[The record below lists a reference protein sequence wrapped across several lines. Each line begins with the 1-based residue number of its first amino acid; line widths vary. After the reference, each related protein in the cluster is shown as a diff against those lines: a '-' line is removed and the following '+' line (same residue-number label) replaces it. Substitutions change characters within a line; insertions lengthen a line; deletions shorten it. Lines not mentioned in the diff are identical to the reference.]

1 MIIFTLFNAGAR
13 GWVFSHSYYD
23 TTAYENILKGFVGE
37 SRMIEAQ
44 RSPKGPKVGH
54 VTITDL
60 ILPIQYRIQHS
71 NHINANPLIPV
82 LTGSD
87 RSSFIRKEA

>member
-54 VTITDL
+54 AKITDF
-60 ILPIQYRIQHS
+60 ILPIQDCIHHS
-71 NHINANPLIPV
+71 NNKNC
-82 LTGSD
+82 
-87 RSSFIRKEA
+87 